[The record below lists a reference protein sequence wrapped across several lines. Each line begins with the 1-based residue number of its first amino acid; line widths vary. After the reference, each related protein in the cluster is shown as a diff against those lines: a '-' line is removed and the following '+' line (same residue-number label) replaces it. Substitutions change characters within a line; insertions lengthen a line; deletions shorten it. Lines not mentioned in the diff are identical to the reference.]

1 MDSHFLTDI
10 DIIDFKCFQNF
21 SAKGFKRINLIGS
34 KNDIGKTTF
43 IEKLNNILR

>member
-34 KNDIGKTTF
+34 KNDIGKTAF
-43 IEKLNNILR
+43 IEKLGSA